1 MVSLTCAISI
11 VVLFYL
17 AGTSQMARLTGT
29 ITKVRTLGVESTAA
43 VAIVDFRATN
53 KSKVL
58 FMSGDRRV
66 IVIGRHGTKYD
77 GEISSSFNLKQLFR
91 YFPALGAMTHE
102 PYIKGIRLKPDQSVV
117 GMLAARFDI
126 SKTDLDMRQEIILE
140 LYDSDGS
147 LTELRMATQL
157 Q

>member
-1 MVSLTCAISI
+1 M
-11 VVLFYL
+11 
-17 AGTSQMARLTGT
+17 
-29 ITKVRTLGVESTAA
+29 
-43 VAIVDFRATN
+43 DFRATN

-77 GEISSSFNLKQLFR
+77 GKISSSFNLKQLFR

-102 PYIKGIRLKPDQSVV
+102 PYTKGIRLKPNQSVV

-147 LTELRMATQL
+147 LTELRMAAQL